1 MDDFPDVE
9 TSAVAPRGD
18 WHPDEKD
25 GESVEEAAHASGVG
39 RSIIYRAIN
48 PDPAKR
54 GGLPFLP
61 SVKVGKRRIILRPT
75 RRAWLRQLE
84 ELESARANPPPA
96 RQSCVRP
103 GDRVTRAVR

>member
-1 MDDFPDVE
+1 MRFRLHNTRTDMDNTPNTE
-9 TSAVAPRGD
+9 TSATAPHGD
-18 WHPDEKD
+18 WRSDEKD

-39 RSIIYRAIN
+39 RTIIYRAIN

-75 RRAWLRQLE
+75 RREWLRQLE
-84 ELESARANPPPA
+84 ELESASAKSA
-96 RQSCVRP
+96 
-103 GDRVTRAVR
+103 A